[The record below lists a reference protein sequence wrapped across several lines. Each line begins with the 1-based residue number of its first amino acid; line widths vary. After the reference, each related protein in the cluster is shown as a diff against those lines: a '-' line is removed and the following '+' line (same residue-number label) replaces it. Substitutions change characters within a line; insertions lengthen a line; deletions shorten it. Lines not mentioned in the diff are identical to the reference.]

1 MSSVFGIDIMKRHRG
16 KPRFALFI
24 IDGEEDNDEVK
35 IKKFV
40 SKAKL
45 FKLIRVHK
53 PSIIAIDNISEL
65 FSSKEECIAFLKGIP
80 HSTKLVQIAGKQSLP
95 YLARRFGLNID
106 IKDPIDEAKASAY
119 LASFG
124 VGEEVSVFVD
134 KTRITVSRNRSLGK
148 GGWRQN
154 KYSRKVH
161 DGVRRIFREI
171 KSILDEQG
179 IYYEENVRPG
189 YGGLSKGELVVNAP
203 RNEVPINSF
212 KTKDVQ
218 VRVESVEK
226 EKIEFIPL
234 SKTTLHTIVGIDPGT
249 TTGVA
254 SFDLNGNL
262 LGVRSKKNWSSGEV
276 VDYILSLGQPLII
289 ATDKSNAPDMVSKLK
304 ASFNSILYTP
314 KTDISVDKKKNLVSE
329 YKFLNDHER
338 DAAAAALDAFNFHK
352 NKLLNVEKR
361 VPPGMDIDTV
371 KASVLRGLSLKEAIT
386 SKITEEPK
394 DIKVVQE
401 SIPKEEI
408 LRRDKLIK
416 ELENEN
422 LILKKEIS
430 VLRDEIDR
438 LHTKMISYSKEEHE
452 KIRKDTYVKNLG
464 SENLKLRKELKTK
477 EKEIEILGNQ
487 LKKLKKMK
495 MLEFLGWKSIKLLKK
510 FTKEEIEKL
519 EKEVKIKEGDIILI
533 LEASGAGKSSAEYLV
548 NKGVRAVIITGAMSH
563 LALSVFDD
571 EGIPVIEAEELEVEA
586 SDDIA
591 VINFEIFEKVYNK
604 KMDEIE
610 KKKVDKLEELVLEYK
625 KRRLE

>member
-1 MSSVFGIDIMKRHRG
+1 MNSVFGIDIMKRHRG
-16 KPRFALFI
+16 RPRFALFI
-24 IDGEEDNDEVK
+24 MNGEGENNEVEV
-35 IKKFV
+35 KKFV

-45 FKLIRVHK
+45 FKLIRIHK
-53 PSIIAIDNISEL
+53 PSIISIDNISEL
-65 FSSKEECIAFLKGIP
+65 FSSKEECIKFLKGIP
-80 HSTKLVQIAGKQSLP
+80 HETKLVQIAGKQSLP

-154 KYSRKVH
+154 KYSRKIH

-171 KSILDEQG
+171 KSILDEQEL
-179 IYYEENVRPG
+179 YYEEKVQPG

-234 SKTTLHTIVGIDPGT
+234 SKTTLHSIVGIDPGT

-254 SFDLNGNL
+254 AFDLNGNL
-262 LGVRSKKNWSSGEV
+262 LGVRSKKNWPSGEI

-289 ATDKSNAPDMVSKLK
+289 ATDKSNAPDMVSKLR

-314 KTDISVDKKKNLVSE
+314 KSDISVEKKKNLVSE

-338 DAAAAALDAFNFHK
+338 DAAAAALDAFNYHK
-352 NKLLNVEKR
+352 SKLLNVEKR

-371 KASVLRGLSLKEAIT
+371 KASVLRGLSLKEAIS
-386 SKITEEPK
+386 SKIAEEPK
-394 DIKVVQE
+394 ETKVIHE

-422 LILKKEIS
+422 SILKKEIS
-430 VLRDEIDR
+430 ELRDEIDR
-438 LHTKMISYSKEEHE
+438 LHSRMISYSREEHE
-452 KIRKDTYVKNLG
+452 RIRKDTYVKNLG
-464 SENLKLRKELKTK
+464 SENLKLRGELKKK
-477 EKEIEILGNQ
+477 EETIDRLDKQ

-495 MLEFLGWKSIKLLKK
+495 MLEFLGWRSIKLMKK
-510 FTKEEIEKL
+510 FTREEIEKL
-519 EKEVKIKEGDIILI
+519 EKEVGIKEGDIILI
-533 LEASGAGKSSAEYLV
+533 LESSGAGKSSAEYLV
-548 NKGVRAVIITGAMSH
+548 KKGIRAVIITGTMSH
-563 LALSVFDD
+563 LALSVFDE
-571 EGIPVIEAEELEVEA
+571 EGVPVIEAKELEVEA

-591 VINFEIFEKVYNK
+591 VINFEIFEKVYELK
-604 KMDEIE
+604 LKEIE

-625 KRRLE
+625 KRRME